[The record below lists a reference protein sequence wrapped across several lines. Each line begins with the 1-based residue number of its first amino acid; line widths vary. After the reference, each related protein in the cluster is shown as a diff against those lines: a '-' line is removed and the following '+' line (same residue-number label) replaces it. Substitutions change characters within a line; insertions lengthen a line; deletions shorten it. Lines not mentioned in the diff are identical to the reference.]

1 MLARAVGSCR
11 RRRVPGAV
19 ARIGRT
25 CGGTSSCLSRRLVRR
40 LLRLV
45 RPLLRLVRR
54 PLRLV
59 RRLLRLVRRRA
70 TRRRPLSRS
79 SGRREWLRGRR
90 RPATR
95 RPLRHDEPASS
106 ARRRPGRVVQRTT
119 WTPHRIPN
127 LGVLE
132 SLSLR
137 AYRRPGHPASPR
149 CGAAGD
155 PSLGASLV
163 RGPRVLWSRAVR
175 PVGRRPSRCI
185 SDDRGERKWD
195 RGGRGRTR
203 LRQHAGPGPGDVRGA
218 AGSDDWFRRREYA
231 LHRPIRSEADWFADI
246 GGIRIIDQHQA
257 DSERVVVFG
266 AGRPEAAQEV
276 LREAL
281 GRGPGHEL
289 RRRTPTLA
297 EIFREAVA

>member
-175 PVGRRPSRCI
+175 PVGRRPLGASVTTVVSASGIEVDAVVPDFGSTRALDQVTFEVRPGRMTGFVGASTRFTAPSAAKPTGLRI
-185 SDDRGERKWD
+185 SAASASSIN
-195 RGGRGRTR
+195 TR
-203 LRQHAGPGPGDVRGA
+203 PTVSVSWSSGPAGPRRHKRCYARRSGEDPGT
-218 AGSDDWFRRREYA
+218 S
-231 LHRPIRSEADWFADI
+231 
-246 GGIRIIDQHQA
+246 
-257 DSERVVVFG
+257 
-266 AGRPEAAQEV
+266 
-276 LREAL
+276 
-281 GRGPGHEL
+281 
-289 RRRTPTLA
+289 
-297 EIFREAVA
+297 